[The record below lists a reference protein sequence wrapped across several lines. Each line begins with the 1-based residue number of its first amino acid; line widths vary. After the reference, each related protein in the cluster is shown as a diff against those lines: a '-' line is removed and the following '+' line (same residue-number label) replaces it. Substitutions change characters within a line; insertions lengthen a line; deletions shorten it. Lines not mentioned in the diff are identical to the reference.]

1 MTLPRISSI
10 AQKLRA
16 SYMII
21 IALMLILPA
30 TTIISSI
37 VQASVYDRMI
47 TNVSKANAL
56 NQVVKNG
63 VSNAVWEIVA
73 GNVSFTE
80 GNQYNVIISIKDELA
95 ALMNTTS
102 SLENRQLLEVTG
114 RALGTLTGY
123 VDQLGDQMAIDASV
137 SENEKI
143 LEEIRG
149 VSSLIADILQ
159 DFIVLE
165 IESSARA
172 NERIKTT
179 VWMLAALQSL
189 VLLCVTLFAVY
200 AQRSVSRSINNPIR
214 ELEKLSSSIAA
225 GDLDARAVIPNV
237 NELDNLTK
245 NLNFMA
251 KRIRSLID
259 MNIREQKNLQKSE
272 MKALQAQI
280 TPHFLYNTFDT
291 IIWLA
296 EAGKSQQVID
306 ITRAFSSFFRV
317 SLSRGKEWITVEQE
331 IEHIQSYLV
340 IQKIRY
346 RDILDY
352 SIEIDN
358 NLFSNRILKLL
369 LQPLVENALYHGI
382 KNKRGKGTIT
392 IVGQRKESSMVFTIT
407 DNGCGMQSD
416 RLREV
421 MEQIEADP
429 KNHEPG
435 DVYGLFN
442 VTRRLRLYYGEDA
455 TFAITSEW
463 QKGTVVTL
471 TVPEVAQDV

>member
-1 MTLPRISSI
+1 
-10 AQKLRA
+10 
-16 SYMII
+16 MII

-37 VQASVYDRMI
+37 VQTVVYDRMI
-47 TNVSKANAL
+47 TNVSKANEL
-56 NQVVKNG
+56 NQVVKND

-73 GNVSFTE
+73 GNKKFTE
-80 GNQYNVIISIKDELA
+80 GNQYNVILSIKNELA
-95 ALMNTTS
+95 RLMNTTS
-102 SLENRQLLEVTG
+102 SRENRQLLEVTD

-123 VDQLGDQMAIDASV
+123 VDRLGDQMALNATVDQ
-137 SENEKI
+137 NEEI

-149 VSSLIADILQ
+149 VSSLVSDILQ

-189 VLLCVTLFAVY
+189 VLLCVTVFAVY
-200 AQRSVSRSINNPIR
+200 AQQSVSRSINNPIR

-225 GDLDARAVIPNV
+225 GNLEARAVIPNV
-237 NELDNLTK
+237 DELDNLTE

-251 KRIRSLID
+251 KQIRSLID

-296 EAGKSQQVID
+296 EAGKSEQVID

-317 SLSRGKEWITVEQE
+317 SLSRGREWITVEQE

-352 SIEIDN
+352 TIDIDK

-392 IVGQRKESSMVFTIT
+392 ILGRREGSFMVFTIT
-407 DNGCGMQSD
+407 DNGCGMQED
-416 RLREV
+416 RLAAV
-421 MEQIEADP
+421 LEQINADQD
-429 KNHEPG
+429 NHEPG

-455 TFAITSEW
+455 SFSLVSEW
-463 QKGTVVTL
+463 KKGTVVTL
-471 TVPEVAQDV
+471 TLPEITEDV

>member
-1 MTLPRISSI
+1 
-10 AQKLRA
+10 
-16 SYMII
+16 MII

-37 VQASVYDRMI
+37 VQTSVYDRMI
-47 TNVSKANAL
+47 TNVSKANVL

-63 VSNAVWEIVA
+63 VTNAVWEIVA
-73 GNVSFTE
+73 GNAKFTE

-95 ALMNTTS
+95 ALMKTTS

-123 VDQLGDQMAIDASV
+123 VDQLGDQMAVDASV

-149 VSSLIADILQ
+149 VSSLISDILQ

-165 IESSARA
+165 IESSART

-179 VWMLAALQSL
+179 VWMLAVLQSL
-189 VLLCVTLFAVY
+189 VLICVTLFAVY

-214 ELEKLSSSIAA
+214 ELEILSSSIAA
-225 GDLDARAVIPNV
+225 GDLEARAVIPNV

-251 KRIRSLID
+251 KQIRSLID
-259 MNIREQKNLQKSE
+259 MNVREQKNLQKSE

-296 EAGKSQQVID
+296 EAGKSKQVID

-317 SLSRGKEWITVEQE
+317 SLSKGREWITVEQE

-352 SIEIDN
+352 SIEIDKS
-358 NLFSNRILKLL
+358 LFSNRILKLL

-392 IVGQRKESSMVFTIT
+392 ILGRREGSFMVFTIT
-407 DNGCGMQSD
+407 DNGCGMQED
-416 RLREV
+416 RLAAV
-421 MEQIEADP
+421 LEQINTDP
-429 KNHEPG
+429 DNHEPG

-442 VTRRLRLYYGEDA
+442 VTRRLRLYYGENA
-455 TFAITSEW
+455 TFTISSEW
-463 QKGTVVTL
+463 KKGTVVTL
-471 TVPEVAQDV
+471 TVPEVAEDV

>member
-1 MTLPRISSI
+1 
-10 AQKLRA
+10 
-16 SYMII
+16 
-21 IALMLILPA
+21 
-30 TTIISSI
+30 
-37 VQASVYDRMI
+37 
-47 TNVSKANAL
+47 
-56 NQVVKNG
+56 
-63 VSNAVWEIVA
+63 
-73 GNVSFTE
+73 
-80 GNQYNVIISIKDELA
+80 
-95 ALMNTTS
+95 
-102 SLENRQLLEVTG
+102 
-114 RALGTLTGY
+114 
-123 VDQLGDQMAIDASV
+123 
-137 SENEKI
+137 
-143 LEEIRG
+143 
-149 VSSLIADILQ
+149 
-159 DFIVLE
+159 
-165 IESSARA
+165 
-172 NERIKTT
+172 
-179 VWMLAALQSL
+179 MLAALQSL

-200 AQRSVSRSINNPIR
+200 AQRSVSRSIKNPIR

-251 KRIRSLID
+251 KQIRSLID

>member
-1 MTLPRISSI
+1 
-10 AQKLRA
+10 
-16 SYMII
+16 MII

-37 VQASVYDRMI
+37 IQTSVYDRMI

-56 NQVVKNG
+56 NQVIKND
-63 VSNAVWEIVA
+63 VSNTVWEIVA
-73 GNVSFTE
+73 GNRKFTE
-80 GNQYNVIISIKDELA
+80 GNQYNVIISIKDELNR
-95 ALMNTTS
+95 LMNTTS
-102 SLENRQLLEVTG
+102 SRENRQLLEVTE

-123 VDQLGDQMAIDASV
+123 VDRLGDQMALNASV
-137 SENEKI
+137 DQNEEI

-149 VSSLIADILQ
+149 VSSLISDILQ

-189 VLLCVTLFAVY
+189 VLLCVTVFAVY
-200 AQRSVSRSINNPIR
+200 AQQSVSRSINNPIR

-225 GDLDARAVIPNV
+225 GDLEARAIIPNV
-237 NELDNLTK
+237 DELDSLTE

-251 KRIRSLID
+251 MQIRSLID
-259 MNIREQKNLQKSE
+259 TNIREQKNLQKSE

-296 EAGKSQQVID
+296 EAGKSEQVID

-317 SLSRGKEWITVEQE
+317 SLSRGREWITVEQE

-352 SIEIDN
+352 TIDIDK
-358 NLFSNRILKLL
+358 NLFSNKILKLL

-392 IVGQRKESSMVFTIT
+392 ISGKRQGSHMVFTIT
-407 DNGCGMQSD
+407 DNGCGMQDD
-416 RLREV
+416 RLAAV
-421 MEQIEADP
+421 LEQIHADP
-429 KNHEPG
+429 DNHEPG

-455 TFAITSEW
+455 LFSLESEW
-463 QKGTVVTL
+463 KKGTVVTL
-471 TVPEVAQDV
+471 SVPEVAEYV